1 MVSSLLL
8 VSIPT
13 LILTIVT
20 TLLSPD
26 GAPPHTDP
34 DPCLPDPGL
43 PLQPRQQG
51 RGYRY
56 QPLRGGC
63 HTLLQCVLG
72 RASRDPMP
80 RGGGGRRGEEGTKEM
95 ETEDKVGKEDKRGK
109 VDVVLLHRTSRI
121 PVTFVVLL
129 FLSHFFLV

>member
-1 MVSSLLL
+1 
-8 VSIPT
+8 
-13 LILTIVT
+13 
-20 TLLSPD
+20 
-26 GAPPHTDP
+26 
-34 DPCLPDPGL
+34 
-43 PLQPRQQG
+43 
-51 RGYRY
+51 
-56 QPLRGGC
+56 
-63 HTLLQCVLG
+63 
-72 RASRDPMP
+72 MP